1 MRRQLFVALMLWS
14 GIALAGTPL
23 PDGPHVAVEGSAT
36 QEVAPDSV
44 KVTLLF
50 AHRTGTSLAAK
61 QAVDEAVNR
70 YLDALKQ
77 FAIAGR
83 DIEAADMRVERVDD
97 DDDEVRLRA
106 SRAPLFEAERKVT
119 VVLDEIARLD
129 ALLDAGL
136 RAGATQVDN
145 VDFQLRDPAPIRRE
159 VKRKA
164 VADAHDRA
172 NDIAQAAGASLGQVY
187 SINSVRSSQF
197 DRFGY
202 QELDSVQVTGAK
214 LRPAQYLS
222 PHITI
227 SETVSLVYELRR

>member
-23 PDGPHVAVEGSAT
+23 PDGPHVAVEGSAK

-44 KVTLLF
+44 KVTLRF
-50 AHRTGTSLAAK
+50 DHRAGTSIAAK

-70 YLDALKQ
+70 YLDALQ
-77 FAIAGR
+77 PFAIASR
-83 DIEAADMRVERVDD
+83 DIKAAEMSVARVEDD
-97 DDDEVRLRA
+97 DDDARSRA
-106 SRAPLFEAERKVT
+106 SRAPVFEAERRVT
-119 VVLDEIARLD
+119 VVLGEVARLD

-136 RAGATQVDN
+136 RAGATEVTD

-164 VADAHDRA
+164 IADAHDRA

-187 SINSVRSSQF
+187 SIDSVRSSQF
-197 DRFGY
+197 DGY
-202 QELDSVQVTGAK
+202 GRELDRVQVTGAN

-227 SETVSLVYELRR
+227 SESVSLVYELRR

>member
-14 GIALAGTPL
+14 GVALAGTPL
-23 PDGPHVAVEGSAT
+23 PDGPHVAVEGSAK

-44 KVTLLF
+44 KVTLVF
-50 AHRTGTSLAAK
+50 GHRAGTSLAAK
-61 QAVDEAVNR
+61 QAVDEAVNK
-70 YLDALKQ
+70 YLDALKP
-77 FAIAGR
+77 FAVAGR
-83 DIEAADMRVERVDD
+83 DIEAADMRVQRVDD

-106 SRAPLFEAERKVT
+106 SRAPLFEAQRRVT

-136 RAGATQVDN
+136 RAGATEVDD

-187 SINSVRSSQF
+187 SIDSVRSSQV
-197 DRFGY
+197 DHYRFREMDGI
-202 QELDSVQVTGAK
+202 QVTGGY

-222 PHITI
+222 PYITI
-227 SETVSLVYELRR
+227 SESVSLVYELRR